1 MATDKLLPEEFS
13 DLEPYAANWALRT
26 EPQRHAK
33 RLASTME
40 ELQAFYDA
48 VFPRAK
54 AAIGYLNQYD
64 LHEMPASARRLLY
77 LLYSLVQVS
86 FPVEV
91 WKQPETL
98 DAAAIKFDR
107 TDPD

>member
-1 MATDKLLPEEFS
+1 MATDKLLPEQFS
-13 DLEPYAANWALRT
+13 DLEPYAADWALQT

-33 RLASTME
+33 RLASSME

-54 AAIGYLNQYD
+54 AAIEYLNRYD

-98 DAAAIKFDR
+98 DASAIKFDR